1 MKKTRATE
9 RRRLRK
15 LGKFLPTVIEPKFDM
30 RYFLSTQNSH
40 PRCAKQH
47 LSDCRSSACSL
58 GWAAYLF
65 PVLSAKA
72 YSFERLSDDLF
83 GIHSLTDDWEFLF
96 SSYWDLHDNSP
107 VFAARRIH
115 LYLKKGLPSRWSF
128 SVPESEW
135 EWS

>member
-1 MKKTRATE
+1 MKKMSATE

-15 LGKFLPTVIEPKFDM
+15 LGKFLATVNQQRFDM
-30 RYFLSTQNSH
+30 ASFLLGMRPH
-40 PRCAKQH
+40 PYYAKQY
-47 LSDCRSSACSL
+47 LSDYGTSACSL

-65 PVLSAKA
+65 PILSAEV

-96 SSYWDLHDNSP
+96 SSYWGLHDNSP
-107 VFAARRIH
+107 VSAARRIH